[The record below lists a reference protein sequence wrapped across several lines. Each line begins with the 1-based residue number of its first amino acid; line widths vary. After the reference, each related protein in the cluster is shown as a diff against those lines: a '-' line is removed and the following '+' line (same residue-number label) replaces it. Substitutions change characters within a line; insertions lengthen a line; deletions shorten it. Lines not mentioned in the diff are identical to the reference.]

1 VAVVKK
7 TASSLK
13 IQVLSQI
20 DALIHTNSESEHIV
34 EFCAKAETEKVCTS
48 AGSGSSWRSLHCE
61 WNVNKF
67 EMVFDERHE
76 ENNDEDYVDEVSD
89 QLAVWLKT
97 PNARYNDIPEM
108 KLNKLASMKIGSAA
122 NCSVACL

>member
-1 VAVVKK
+1 
-7 TASSLK
+7 
-13 IQVLSQI
+13 
-20 DALIHTNSESEHIV
+20 
-34 EFCAKAETEKVCTS
+34 
-48 AGSGSSWRSLHCE
+48 
-61 WNVNKF
+61 
-67 EMVFDERHE
+67 MVFDERHE

-122 NCSVACL
+122 NCSVACLENSDCDSFDYSYDMKKKSFEDCVLYNVTSKDTELYTGGLSLNVTDHYDLAIKP